1 MRAAR
6 IAMDSRGCRYSA
18 HPIGDELMIEGYWC
32 VRDRRARG
40 RVAALRIT
48 HSACRPLRL
57 AGPSS
62 WRRTGEGHAMWEP
75 GNDATGGVGDP
86 RKIAVATPHCRRDG

>member
-48 HSACRPLRL
+48 HSAGRLLLLLQPLRL

-62 WRRTGEGHAMWEP
+62 GRRRTRH
-75 GNDATGGVGDP
+75 VG
-86 RKIAVATPHCRRDG
+86 AGQ